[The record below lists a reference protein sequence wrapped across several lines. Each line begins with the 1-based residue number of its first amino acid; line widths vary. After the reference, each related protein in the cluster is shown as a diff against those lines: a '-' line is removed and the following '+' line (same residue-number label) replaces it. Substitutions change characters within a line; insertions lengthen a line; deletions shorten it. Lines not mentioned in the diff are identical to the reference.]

1 VRIPGSFDW
10 DRPQQD
16 VPARTGVG
24 LGRVARVR
32 ERPRPRGPADDDREK
47 SIEASTRG
55 PTSRPLAR
63 GCPSASARAEGGSLR
78 FVEVGGILVDLFSR
92 HVGLWGS
99 GQGRGGG
106 DLVLVHGCGEGGHR
120 PRFPSGPCRAGRAD
134 TERILRAGAE
144 REYGAPL
151 PCQRIHLGEREGSGR
166 GASVPPSASRPAART
181 SENTPSP
188 LDRRRRRCAAVPEVL
203 HAGVSRFRRPK
214 ACDARLTFSSAAPP
228 TMWVVARLQPG
239 PVVDRHRHDGV
250 TRGADR

>member
-1 VRIPGSFDW
+1 MRIPGSFDW

-144 REYGAPL
+144 RDMERPYRVSGFTSVSERGVVGARRYPRARRGR
-151 PCQRIHLGEREGSGR
+151 PREQ
-166 GASVPPSASRPAART
+166 ART
-181 SENTPSP
+181 RHRRWTAGDVAAQQCRRSCTLGFRVSA
-188 LDRRRRRCAAVPEVL
+188 DRRLAMRV
-203 HAGVSRFRRPK
+203 
-214 ACDARLTFSSAAPP
+214 
-228 TMWVVARLQPG
+228 
-239 PVVDRHRHDGV
+239 
-250 TRGADR
+250 